1 VDEAMRTLQFTANCE
16 NHVKSNGYGQN
27 ACHVTQAYVTDLLL
41 KQLSQ
46 YGFKAETTSSHE
58 DLAVSVENHP
68 IGLGVNC
75 RLNDQGLLTCEISA
89 HADEEQVWFRK
100 IATQSMIKQLANA
113 VENSLKQDNAFSGF
127 EWKG

>member
-1 VDEAMRTLQFTANCE
+1 LDEAMRTLQFTANCE
-16 NHVKSNGYGQN
+16 NHVKSHGYGQN

-89 HADEEQVWFRK
+89 HADEEQVWFKK

>member
-1 VDEAMRTLQFTANCE
+1 MRTLQFTANCE
-16 NHVKSNGYGQN
+16 NHLQQDTQCN
-27 ACHVTQAYVTDLLL
+27 ACHVTQEYVTDLLS

-46 YGFKAETTSSHE
+46 YGFKAETTNSE
-58 DLAVSVENHP
+58 EKLAVSVENHP

-75 RLNDQGLLTCEISA
+75 HLNEDGLLTCEISA
-89 HADEEQVWFRK
+89 HADEEQVWFKK

-113 VENSLKQDNAFSGF
+113 VENTLKEDQAFSGF

>member
-1 VDEAMRTLQFTANCE
+1 MRTLQFTANCE
-16 NHVKSNGYGQN
+16 NHIKSHNHGENVCY
-27 ACHVTQAYVTDLLL
+27 VTQEYVTTLLL

-46 YGFKAETTSSHE
+46 YGFKAETTHSDE

-75 RLNDQGLLTCEISA
+75 HLNDQGLLTCEISA
-89 HADEEQVWFRK
+89 HADEEQAWFKK

-113 VENSLKQDNAFSGF
+113 VENTLKEDDAFSGF
-127 EWKG
+127 EWKV